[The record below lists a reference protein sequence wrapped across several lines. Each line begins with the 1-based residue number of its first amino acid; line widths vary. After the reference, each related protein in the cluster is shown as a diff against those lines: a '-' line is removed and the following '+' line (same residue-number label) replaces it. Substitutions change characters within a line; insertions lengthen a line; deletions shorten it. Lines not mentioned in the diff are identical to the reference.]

1 MEDIQKII
9 VNEHMAEMR
18 HDAEVRRLRDPSRDG
33 PEADGRGGVGTARIR
48 LGAWLIGVGTAVAG
62 TAGERRGGTADSAF

>member
-9 VNEHMAEMR
+9 VNEHMDEMR

-33 PEADGRGGVGTARIR
+33 PEADGRGGVAAARIR

-62 TAGERRGGTADSAF
+62 TAGERRGGTADSAL